1 MQVLSTT
8 NNYHLLTMATLSCS
22 YSYLKYVVNV
32 NLKIYKPDF
41 L

>member
-1 MQVLSTT
+1 MQVLITI
-8 NNYHLLTMATLSCS
+8 NDYHLTMPTLSCS